1 MLPGLRSVPLET
13 PPEFPLRKKSPY
25 PEPPWPSPQH
35 ASHPNSAP
43 PANLGH
49 STLPPVRVSPT
60 RSPPPKKNS
69 LGALAPRAS
78 ELPHPAAQ
86 SPPAASVRQETTSP
100 SRALRHRLRLP
111 GEKSSAAG
119 RTRY

>member
-1 MLPGLRSVPLET
+1 MLPGLRSVPLEI

-25 PEPPWPSPQH
+25 PEPPWPSRQR

-69 LGALAPRAS
+69 SGALAPRPS
-78 ELPHPAAQ
+78 ELPHPPPQ
-86 SPPAASVRQETTSP
+86 SPPPPPPPRQTP
-100 SRALRHRLRLP
+100 S
-111 GEKSSAAG
+111 
-119 RTRY
+119 

>member
-1 MLPGLRSVPLET
+1 MLPGLRSVPLEI
-13 PPEFPLRKKSPY
+13 PPEFPLRKKSPCL
-25 PEPPWPSPQH
+25 EPPWPSPQH

-60 RSPPPKKNS
+60 RSPPPKKS
-69 LGALAPRAS
+69 SSGALAPRAS

-86 SPPAASVRQETTSP
+86 SPPAASTRQERTSP
-100 SRALRHRLRLP
+100 SQAPPRR
-111 GEKSSAAG
+111 
-119 RTRY
+119 